1 MNKAERTAAIGV
13 VVAVIL
19 GAIFAFAGADGGESL
34 RGVRSFTVLVIVAFA
49 LNVSVFVPSY
59 LARTDHYYDLTGAI
73 TYISVT
79 ALALVTTDV
88 LDTRTVIAAVLI
100 FVWAG
105 RLGSFLFRRVKTS
118 QGDRRFDKIK
128 HSWIRFLMAWMLQ
141 ALWVTLTAGAAL
153 AAITSG
159 SKTGFG
165 VLGIVGLIIWIAGFA
180 IEAVSDSQKTAF
192 KKEPANDG
200 KFIDVGLWRWSRHPN
215 YFGEIVLWT
224 GMAVMVL
231 PALARWQFATL
242 TSPVF
247 VFILLTRISGVPLL
261 ERRADKKWGGQPDYE
276 AYKARTPELIL
287 RPPVSGSAG

>member
-1 MNKAERTAAIGV
+1 
-13 VVAVIL
+13 
-19 GAIFAFAGADGGESL
+19 
-34 RGVRSFTVLVIVAFA
+34 
-49 LNVSVFVPSY
+49 
-59 LARTDHYYDLTGAI
+59 
-73 TYISVT
+73 
-79 ALALVTTDV
+79 
-88 LDTRTVIAAVLI
+88 
-100 FVWAG
+100 
-105 RLGSFLFRRVKTS
+105 
-118 QGDRRFDKIK
+118 
-128 HSWIRFLMAWMLQ
+128 MLQ